1 MRELSRKVLS
11 RKMISGIRKQDGVAV
26 GKQGNQKEE
35 NQGLVRVEPR
45 HAAWAAIDAESSA
58 YSAERTALDIARER
72 EIQMRNDIFRRAST
86 KKMAKEKEEAS
97 ERYRL
102 EANLAKKQRQII
114 FEQKEREEAEK
125 AEKEAIENDPEKL
138 RLERETERLMQA
150 VREADHE
157 MAILA
162 IENGGDIEH
171 RDKVGRRPVH
181 HAAILGHARVLR
193 VLLREGANFDSK
205 CVYGFSPLHL
215 ALKYDQHECAEILKE
230 AGANQSITIYYV
242 QLRESVR
249 RHREWMA
256 EQERLRQEELD
267 RLAEFGGPG
276 AMLMQRV

>member
-1 MRELSRKVLS
+1 
-11 RKMISGIRKQDGVAV
+11 
-26 GKQGNQKEE
+26 
-35 NQGLVRVEPR
+35 
-45 HAAWAAIDAESSA
+45 
-58 YSAERTALDIARER
+58 
-72 EIQMRNDIFRRAST
+72 
-86 KKMAKEKEEAS
+86 
-97 ERYRL
+97 
-102 EANLAKKQRQII
+102 
-114 FEQKEREEAEK
+114 
-125 AEKEAIENDPEKL
+125 
-138 RLERETERLMQA
+138 MQA

-276 AMLMQRV
+276 AMLSKEFDT